1 MNMPRVKVGGKVK
14 HFPYTVKGKRA
25 AAAAKKRKPK
35 KKTR

>member
-1 MNMPRVKVGGKVK
+1 MPRVKVGGKVK

-25 AAAAKKRKPK
+25 AAAAAKKRKPK